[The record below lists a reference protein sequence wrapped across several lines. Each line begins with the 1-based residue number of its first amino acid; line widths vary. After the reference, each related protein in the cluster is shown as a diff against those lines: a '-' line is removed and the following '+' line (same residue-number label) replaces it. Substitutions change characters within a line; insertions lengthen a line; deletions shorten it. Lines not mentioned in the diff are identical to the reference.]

1 MSKLILAYCIENQ
14 QVASQIAQSLS
25 GKMDVE
31 KIVFDQKNGIKLL
44 EKQAQQSHAPV
55 LILVSDNLLKNEVCM
70 NDALRILQSLGNL
83 KRLIPVT
90 TEGVYSK
97 SGNGQYQTVPT
108 SFDRVSNVI
117 QYMNYWQDQYLELR
131 RAKPDGQDE
140 QIFSD
145 HVKGVR
151 AISTEIG
158 ELLRYLRAIEYYS
171 FDQFE
176 ESNFVILHRALGL
189 EVSAEME
196 RYKKTAISHTVTP
209 EGRVESFS
217 PPVNVPEP
225 VREVVQATTPE
236 PVLESAH
243 TGAILESKNG
253 HFSGGMNLED
263 ILQNDKSQI
272 ESFQQP
278 EVPLPDVDLNSI
290 PGYSM
295 VQNRG
300 FQEPSQP
307 VMPEITPEPQATET
321 HQTNAQFQQYADE
334 LIQQG
339 LDKPSTLESLI
350 EELKNSNPAETEK
363 IPTAQK
369 SFDLTDLIQNTSSE
383 DDKKVDEV
391 LLNIQNQKPVI
402 VDNNFTLSEADQKDG
417 ELVAFMEEQNRLRN
431 IKLAQIKLAEQENT
445 EGVKS
450 KTDEDTIKQEV
461 SRIFNQPEVE
471 TTGFDYE
478 KHDLSS
484 ENGVNTVSETPNV
497 ENTDI
502 PKVLDTEGPL
512 EKSDLTIA
520 YEALSSDPLNQ
531 TLRYQYAEVLIQN
544 NRFQD
549 AIEQLEILIEDDRKN
564 IDAYMMMAYAAEQ
577 SGDYLL
583 SLNCLE
589 KVSLLNPEYAGI
601 FYKLGN
607 LVNEH
612 FKNHKRKAHRY
623 YKDAIH
629 HDTQNSDAYYQLAM
643 LDMEQNGNFEV
654 GIDYLQ
660 KAVNLNPNHAYASFE
675 LAKAFYETGNKE
687 SAAHFYLK
695 ASENNPVFKTKIN
708 DDIFK
713 FEVAEPEVTVNDN
726 GKVVLITGATSGIG
740 RATAEIFA
748 KNGYRLVLTGRRFD
762 RLEAVKA
769 VFEEDYKNKIEI
781 LNFDVRNVAAV
792 KYAVE
797 SLSEEFRN
805 IDILINN
812 AGLASGL
819 APIHEGDIADW
830 ELMIDTNIKGLLYMT
845 RAIAPHMV
853 NRKSGHI
860 INVSSIAGKEVY
872 PNGNVY
878 VASKHAVDALTRA
891 IRADLYKYNIRV
903 SQVAPGMVE
912 ETEFALVRFH
922 GDAEKAKI
930 YDDIQPLKATDVADT
945 IYYIASRPEN
955 VNIQDVVVMCT
966 QQGSATLYDRS
977 GRKNDE

>member
-14 QVASQIAQSLS
+14 QVASQIAQSLN
-25 GKMDVE
+25 GKIELE
-31 KIVFDQKNGIKLL
+31 KVVFDQKNGIRQL
-44 EKQAQQSHAPV
+44 EKQAQLSSAPV
-55 LILVSDNLLKNEVCM
+55 LILVSDNLLKNDMCM

-97 SGNGQYQTVPT
+97 NGNGQFYSIPT

-131 RAKPDGQDE
+131 RSKPENQNDD
-140 QIFSD
+140 IFSD
-145 HVKGVR
+145 NVKAVR

-171 FDQFE
+171 FDQFQS
-176 ESNFVILHRALGL
+176 SNFVILYRILGL
-189 EVSAEME
+189 EVTPEME
-196 RYKKTAISHTVTP
+196 RFQKVAVSHTVMP
-209 EGRVESFS
+209 ETRAEGFN
-217 PPVNVPEP
+217 PINVPKSEP
-225 VREVVQATTPE
+225 VQEVVETE
-236 PVLESAH
+236 YR
-243 TGAILESKNG
+243 NG
-253 HFSGGMNLED
+253 HFTEGMSLED
-263 ILQNDKSQI
+263 LLKDDKPQI
-272 ESFQQP
+272 ESLQHQEP
-278 EVPLPDVDLNSI
+278 TPPDFDLNTI

-295 VQNRG
+295 VQNRV
-300 FQEPSQP
+300 FQEPTQP
-307 VMPEITPEPQATET
+307 HIEEPTPEPINTET
-321 HQTNAQFQQYADE
+321 HQTNVQFQQFADE
-334 LIQQG
+334 LINQG
-339 LDKPSTLESLI
+339 LDKPSTLEALI
-350 EELKNSNPAETEK
+350 EEIKNDNKADFDKNVPAIEPSKSMQPLENLIQKDNEIVENTLNQISK
-363 IPTAQK
+363 IESPK
-369 SFDLTDLIQNTSSE
+369 SFGLNE
-383 DDKKVDEV
+383 NDKKV
-391 LLNIQNQKPVI
+391 
-402 VDNNFTLSEADQKDG
+402 G
-417 ELVAFMEEQNRLRN
+417 ELVRMMEAENVLQNNGKEDVKAPLIEGQN
-431 IKLAQIKLAEQENT
+431 TITDVEN
-445 EGVKS
+445 EEK
-450 KTDEDTIKQEV
+450 IKQEV
-461 SRIFNQPEVE
+461 SRIFNE
-471 TTGFDYE
+471 TNDLNDEIKGFEFENNTVND
-478 KHDLSS
+478 KKVVNLTTIS
-484 ENGVNTVSETPNV
+484 ENGAQTDTP
-497 ENTDI
+497 
-502 PKVLDTEGPL
+502 KASDTEGGI
-512 EKSDLTIA
+512 EKSELVLVH
-520 YEALSSDPLNQ
+520 EALSKDPLNQ
-531 TLRYQYAEVLIQN
+531 NLRFQYAEVLIQN

-549 AIEQLEILIEDDRKN
+549 SIEQLEILIEDDRKN
-564 IDAYMMMAYAAEQ
+564 IDAYMMMAYSAEQ
-577 SGDYLL
+577 SGDFLL

-589 KVSLLNPEYAGI
+589 KVSLLNPEYSGI

-623 YKDAIH
+623 YKDAIQY
-629 HDTQNSDAYYQLAM
+629 DTQNSDAFYQLAM
-643 LDMEQNGNFEV
+643 LDMEQNGNFET
-654 GIDYLQ
+654 GIEFLQ
-660 KAVNLNPNHAYASFE
+660 KAVNLDPNHAQASFE
-675 LAKAFYETGNKE
+675 LAKAFYETGDKAN
-687 SAAHFYLK
+687 AAHFYLK
-695 ASENNPVFKTKIN
+695 ATESNAALKTKIN

-713 FEVAEPEVTVNDN
+713 YEIEEPAATSNDN

-781 LNFDVRNVAAV
+781 LNFDVRNVEAV
-792 KYAVE
+792 KYAID
-797 SLSEEFRN
+797 SLSEEFKN

-853 NRKSGHI
+853 GRQSGHI

-878 VASKHAVDALTRA
+878 IASKHAVDALTRA
-891 IRADLYKYNIRV
+891 IRTDLYKHNIRV

-930 YDDIQPLKATDVADT
+930 YNDIQPLKAADIAET
-945 IYYIASRPEN
+945 IYYIASRPEH

-966 QQGSATLYDRS
+966 QQGSANLFDRS
-977 GRKNDE
+977 GRKD

>member
-25 GKMDVE
+25 GKLDIE

-44 EKQAQQSHAPV
+44 EKQAQQSNAPV

-131 RAKPDGQDE
+131 RAKPEGQEE
-140 QIFSD
+140 QNFND
-145 HVKGVR
+145 HVKAVR

-189 EVSAEME
+189 EVSEEME
-196 RYKKTAISHTVTP
+196 RYKKTTVSHSVMP
-209 EGRVESFS
+209 EARVETYS
-217 PPVNVPEP
+217 PPVHIPQPEP
-225 VREVVQATTPE
+225 VREVAQP
-236 PVLESAH
+236 
-243 TGAILESKNG
+243 ILETVQEVAATEYKSG
-253 HFSGGMNLED
+253 HFSSGMSLED
-263 ILQNDKSQI
+263 ILQNDKPQI
-272 ESFQQP
+272 ESFQQTEP
-278 EVPLPDVDLNSI
+278 PMPDVDLNSI

-295 VQNRG
+295 VQNRI
-300 FQEPSQP
+300 FQEPTQP
-307 VMPEITPEPQATET
+307 VVPEITPEPQVPDA
-321 HQTNAQFQQYADE
+321 HQTNVQFQQYADE

-339 LDKPSTLESLI
+339 LEKPSTLESLI
-350 EELKNSNPAETEK
+350 EELKNSSPTEAEKT
-363 IPTAQK
+363 PTPQK
-369 SFDLTDLIQNTSSE
+369 SFDLTDLVKDTPAE
-383 DDKKVDEV
+383 DDKKVEEV
-391 LLNIQNQKPVI
+391 LQNIQNQKQITEENPL
-402 VDNNFTLSEADQKDG
+402 TMSEAEKRDG

-431 IKLAQIKLAEQENT
+431 IKLAQAKLAEQENT
-445 EGVKS
+445 EGVKN
-450 KTDEDTIKQEV
+450 KTDEETIKQEV
-461 SRIFNQPEVE
+461 SRIFNEPEVE
-471 TTGFDYE
+471 TKGFDYE
-478 KHDLSS
+478 KNDLSRKK
-484 ENGVNTVSETPNV
+484 GINTVSEVPN
-497 ENTDI
+497 
-502 PKVLDTEGPL
+502 TEGPL
-512 EKSDLTIA
+512 EKSDLTVA
-520 YEALSSDPLNQ
+520 YEALSNDPLNH
-531 TLRYQYAEVLIQN
+531 TLRYQYAEALIQN

-589 KVSLLNPEYAGI
+589 KVSLLNPEYPGI

-612 FKNHKRKAHRY
+612 FKSHKRKAHRY
-623 YKDAIH
+623 YKDAIV

-643 LDMEQNGNFEV
+643 LDMEQNGDFEV

-660 KAVNLNPNHAYASFE
+660 KAVNINPNHAHASFE

-687 SAAHFYLK
+687 NAAHFYLK
-695 ASENNPVFKTKIN
+695 ASESNAVFKTKIN

-713 FEVAEPEVTVNDN
+713 FEVAEPEATVNDN

-748 KNGYRLVLTGRRFD
+748 KNGYRLILTGRRFD
-762 RLEAVKA
+762 RLEAVKT

-781 LNFDVRNVAAV
+781 LNFDVRNVEAV
-792 KYAVE
+792 KYAIE

-805 IDILINN
+805 VDILINN

-930 YDDIQPLKATDVADT
+930 YEDIQALKASDVADA

-977 GRKNDE
+977 GRKDA

>member
-1 MSKLILAYCIENQ
+1 VREPVQ
-14 QVASQIAQSLS
+14 AS
-25 GKMDVE
+25 V
-31 KIVFDQKNGIKLL
+31 V
-44 EKQAQQSHAPV
+44 H
-55 LILVSDNLLKNEVCM
+55 
-70 NDALRILQSLGNL
+70 
-83 KRLIPVT
+83 
-90 TEGVYSK
+90 
-97 SGNGQYQTVPT
+97 
-108 SFDRVSNVI
+108 
-117 QYMNYWQDQYLELR
+117 
-131 RAKPDGQDE
+131 
-140 QIFSD
+140 
-145 HVKGVR
+145 
-151 AISTEIG
+151 
-158 ELLRYLRAIEYYS
+158 
-171 FDQFE
+171 
-176 ESNFVILHRALGL
+176 
-189 EVSAEME
+189 
-196 RYKKTAISHTVTP
+196 
-209 EGRVESFS
+209 
-217 PPVNVPEP
+217 EP
-225 VREVVQATTPE
+225 VREVAT
-236 PVLESAH
+236 ADY
-243 TGAILESKNG
+243 KNG
-253 HFSGGMNLED
+253 HFSSGMSLED
-263 ILQNDKSQI
+263 MLKDDKSQLDTH
-272 ESFQQP
+272 ETAEP
-278 EVPLPDVDLNSI
+278 EIDLNSI

-295 VQNRG
+295 VQNRV
-300 FQEPSQP
+300 FNQP
-307 VMPEITPEPQATET
+307 AQPEMPEISPAPQAVEP
-321 HQTNAQFQQYADE
+321 HQTNVQFQQYADE
-334 LIQQG
+334 LIRQG
-339 LDKPSTLESLI
+339 LEKPSTLESLI
-350 EELKNSNPAETEK
+350 EELKNNNPAETEK
-363 IPTAQK
+363 IPTPNK
-369 SFDLTDLIQNTSSE
+369 SFDLTDLVKDTPTE

-391 LLNIQNQKPVI
+391 LQSIQNKTISTIENPI
-402 VDNNFTLSEADQKDG
+402 SLSEADKKDG
-417 ELVAFMEEQNRLRN
+417 ELVAFMEEQNRLKN
-431 IKLAQIKLAEQENT
+431 IKLAKAKLLAEEAAIT
-445 EGVKS
+445 PEIKS
-450 KTDEDTIKQEV
+450 DEETIKQEV
-461 SRIFNQPEVE
+461 SRIFNQPEE
-471 TTGFDYE
+471 EPRGFDYE
-478 KHDLSS
+478 KNDLSS
-484 ENGVNTVSETPNV
+484 KNGVNHISEGQNM
-497 ENTDI
+497 ESSDI
-502 PKVLDTEGPL
+502 PKAFGTEGAI
-512 EKSDLTIA
+512 EKSELTSIH
-520 YEALSSDPLNQ
+520 EALSKDPLNQ
-531 TLRYQYAEVLIQN
+531 TLRYQYAEILIQN

-589 KVSLLNPEYAGI
+589 KVSLLNPEYSGI

-623 YKDAIH
+623 YKDAIA

-643 LDMEQNGNFEV
+643 LDMEQNGDFEV

-660 KAVNLNPNHAYASFE
+660 KAVNINPNHAYASFE

-687 SAAHFYLK
+687 NASHFYLK
-695 ASENNPVFKTKIN
+695 AAESNPVFKTKIN

-713 FEVAEPEVTVNDN
+713 FEVAEPEATVNDN

-748 KNGYRLVLTGRRFD
+748 KNGYRLILTGRRFD
-762 RLEAVKA
+762 RLEAVKT

-781 LNFDVRNVAAV
+781 LNFDVRNVEAV

-922 GDAEKAKI
+922 GDTEKAKI
-930 YDDIQPLKATDVADT
+930 YDDIQALKASDVAET

-955 VNIQDVVVMCT
+955 VNIQDVVLMCT

-977 GRKNDE
+977 GRKDA

>member
-1 MSKLILAYCIENQ
+1 MSKLLLAYCIENQ
-14 QVASQIAQSLS
+14 QVATKIAESLS
-25 GKMDVE
+25 GKIDIE
-31 KIVFDQKNGIKLL
+31 KIVFDSKNGIRNL
-44 EKQAQQSHAPV
+44 ERQAQQNNTTV
-55 LILVSDNLLKNEVCM
+55 LILVSDNLLKTESCM
-70 NDALRILQSLGNL
+70 TDALRILQSLGNL

-97 SGNGQYQTVPT
+97 GGNGQYQTVPT

-131 RAKPDGQDE
+131 RAKPEGQDDNG
-140 QIFSD
+140 FND

-171 FDQFE
+171 YDQFE

-196 RYKKTAISHTVTP
+196 RYKKVAVSHTVMP
-209 EGRVESFS
+209 EARAEVYN
-217 PPVNVPEP
+217 PINVAQPEP
-225 VREVVQATTPE
+225 VHEVVEAE
-236 PVLESAH
+236 Y
-243 TGAILESKNG
+243 KNG
-253 HFSGGMNLED
+253 HFTEGMSLED
-263 ILQNDKSQI
+263 LLKNDKPQI
-272 ESFQQP
+272 ESFERP
-278 EVPLPDVDLNSI
+278 EPVVPNIDLNTI

-295 VQNRG
+295 VQNRV
-300 FQEPSQP
+300 FQEPAQ
-307 VMPEITPEPQATET
+307 PEIVEKTPEPEPTEV
-321 HQTNAQFQQYADE
+321 HQTNVQFQQYADE
-334 LIQQG
+334 LINQG
-339 LDKPSTLESLI
+339 LDKPSTLEALI
-350 EELKNSNPAETEK
+350 EELKNNSQPEIEK
-363 IPTAQK
+363 IPVVSQ
-369 SFDLTDLIQNTSSE
+369 SLDLEDLVKNTVSE

-391 LLNIQNQKPVI
+391 LQDIQSQHNLAA
-402 VDNNFTLSEADQKDG
+402 DNSNKLSDEDKKDG

-431 IKLAQIKLAEQENT
+431 IKLAQAKLLPENDIIKAESN
-445 EGVKS
+445 
-450 KTDEDTIKQEV
+450 TDEETIKQEV
-461 SRIFNQPEVE
+461 SRIFQE
-471 TTGFDYE
+471 TEEESKGFDYE
-478 KHDLSS
+478 KDDILSKNAINPVL
-484 ENGVNTVSETPNV
+484 EVQNV
-497 ENTDI
+497 AVTDI
-502 PKVLDTEGPL
+502 PNTLNTEGVV
-512 EKSDLTIA
+512 EKSELIIA
-520 YEALSSDPLNQ
+520 HEALSKDPLNQ
-531 TLRYQYAEVLIQN
+531 TLRYQYAEVLVQN

-549 AIEQLEILIEDDRKN
+549 AIEQLEILIEEDRKN
-564 IDAYMMMAYAAEQ
+564 IDAYMMIAFAAEQ
-577 SGDYLL
+577 SGDFLL

-589 KVSLLNPEYAGI
+589 KVSLLNPEYSGI

-623 YKDAIH
+623 YKDAIL

-643 LDMEQNGNFEV
+643 LDMEQNGDFEV

-660 KAVNLNPNHAYASFE
+660 KAVNLNPNHAHASFE
-675 LAKAFYETGNKE
+675 LAKAFYETGDKAN
-687 SAAHFYLK
+687 AAHFYLK
-695 ASENNPVFKTKIN
+695 ASESNTAFKSKIN

-713 FEVAEPEVTVNDN
+713 YEVAEPASTVNDN

-748 KNGYRLVLTGRRFD
+748 KNGYRLILTGRRFD
-762 RLEAVKA
+762 RLEAVKT

-781 LNFDVRNVAAV
+781 LNFDVRNVEAV
-792 KYAVE
+792 KHAID

-819 APIHEGDIADW
+819 APIHEGDISDW

-845 RAIAPHMV
+845 RAVAPHMV
-853 NRKSGHI
+853 ARKSGHI
-860 INVSSIAGKEVY
+860 INLSSIAGKEVY

-930 YDDIQPLKATDVADT
+930 YDDIQPLKASDIAET

-955 VNIQDVVVMCT
+955 VNIQDVVIMCT
-966 QQGSATLYDRS
+966 QQGSANLYDRS
-977 GRKNDE
+977 GRKDI

>member
-25 GKMDVE
+25 GKLDLE
-31 KIVFDQKNGIKLL
+31 KIVFDQKNGIKQL
-44 EKQAQQSHAPV
+44 EKQAQQSNAPI

-70 NDALRILQSLGNL
+70 SDALRILQSLGNL

-97 SGNGQYQTVPT
+97 NGNGQFQTVPT

-131 RAKPDGQDE
+131 RSKPDNQNEDV
-140 QIFSD
+140 FND
-145 HVKGVR
+145 HVKAVR

-176 ESNFVILHRALGL
+176 SSNFVILHRVLSL
-189 EVSAEME
+189 EVTAEME
-196 RYKKTAISHTVTP
+196 RYQKVAVSHTVMP
-209 EGRVESFS
+209 EARAEVYN
-217 PPVNVPEP
+217 PINVPKAEP
-225 VREVVQATTPE
+225 VHEVVETE
-236 PVLESAH
+236 Y
-243 TGAILESKNG
+243 KNG
-253 HFSGGMNLED
+253 HFTEGMSLEELLKD
-263 ILQNDKSQI
+263 DKSQI
-272 ESFQQP
+272 ESLQQHEP
-278 EVPLPDVDLNSI
+278 TPPDIDLNSI

-295 VQNRG
+295 VQNRV
-300 FQEPSQP
+300 FQEPTQ
-307 VMPEITPEPQATET
+307 PEIEDKTPEPQATEP
-321 HQTNAQFQQYADE
+321 HQTNLQFQQYADE

-339 LDKPSTLESLI
+339 LDKPSTLEALI
-350 EELKNSNPAETEK
+350 EEIKNDSKLEFEK
-363 IPTAQK
+363 VTPV
-369 SFDLTDLIQNTSSE
+369 SEPIQPMQSLENLVQE
-383 DDKKVDEV
+383 DDKTVEET
-391 LLNIQNQKPVI
+391 LHQMSNLEPPRS
-402 VDNNFTLSEADQKDG
+402 FSLSENDKKDG
-417 ELVAFMEEQNRLRN
+417 ELVRMMEAENALQQAQKADEIAPLIEGQNTVTD
-431 IKLAQIKLAEQENT
+431 IEN
-445 EGVKS
+445 EEK
-450 KTDEDTIKQEV
+450 IKQEV
-461 SRIFNQPEVE
+461 SRIFNETNDLNEDTKGFEFEKEV
-471 TTGFDYE
+471 
-478 KHDLSS
+478 LSDKKEIKLNS
-484 ENGVNTVSETPNV
+484 II
-497 ENTDI
+497 ENT
-502 PKVLDTEGPL
+502 EGVV
-512 EKSDLTIA
+512 EKSELVSVH
-520 YEALSSDPLNQ
+520 EALSKDPLNQ
-531 TLRYQYAEVLIQN
+531 GLRFQYAEVLVQN

-549 AIEQLEILIEDDRKN
+549 SIEQLEILIEDDRKN

-577 SGDYLL
+577 SGDFLL

-589 KVSLLNPEYAGI
+589 KVSLLNPEYSGI

-629 HDTQNSDAYYQLAM
+629 HDTQNSDAFYQLAM
-643 LDMEQNGNFEV
+643 LDMEQNGNFET
-654 GIDYLQ
+654 GIEYLQ
-660 KAVNLNPNHAYASFE
+660 KAVNLNPNHAHASFE
-675 LAKAFYETGNKE
+675 LAKAFYETGDKAN
-687 SAAHFYLK
+687 AAHFYLK
-695 ASENNPVFKTKIN
+695 ASESNAAFKTKIN

-713 FEVAEPEVTVNDN
+713 FEVEEPAATVNDN

-748 KNGYRLVLTGRRFD
+748 KNGFRLILTGRRFD

-781 LNFDVRNVAAV
+781 LNFDVRNVEAV
-792 KYAVE
+792 KYAIE

-819 APIHEGDIADW
+819 APIHEGDISDW

-878 VASKHAVDALTRA
+878 IASKHAVDALTRA

-930 YDDIQPLKATDVADT
+930 YNDIQPLKAMDVAET
-945 IYYIASRPEN
+945 IYYIASRPEH

-966 QQGSATLYDRS
+966 QQGSANLFDRS
-977 GRKNDE
+977 GRKD

>member
-1 MSKLILAYCIENQ
+1 
-14 QVASQIAQSLS
+14 
-25 GKMDVE
+25 
-31 KIVFDQKNGIKLL
+31 
-44 EKQAQQSHAPV
+44 
-55 LILVSDNLLKNEVCM
+55 LVSDNLLKNEVCM

-131 RAKPDGQDE
+131 RTKPEGQDE
-140 QIFSD
+140 QNFND
-145 HVKGVR
+145 HVKAVR

-176 ESNFVILHRALGL
+176 ESNFVILHRALGF

-196 RYKKTAISHTVTP
+196 RYKKTAVSHTVMP
-209 EGRVESFS
+209 EARVETYS
-217 PPVNVPEP
+217 PPVHIPHPEP
-225 VREVVQATTPE
+225 VREVAQ
-236 PVLESAH
+236 PVLETVQEVAATEYKS
-243 TGAILESKNG
+243 G
-253 HFSGGMNLED
+253 HFSSGMSLED

-278 EVPLPDVDLNSI
+278 DPPMPDVDLNSI
-290 PGYSM
+290 PGYTM
-295 VQNRG
+295 VQNRI
-300 FQEPSQP
+300 FQEPTQP
-307 VMPEITPEPQATET
+307 VVPEIAHEPQAPET
-321 HQTNAQFQQYADE
+321 HQTNVQFQQYADE

-339 LDKPSTLESLI
+339 LEKPSTLESLI
-350 EELKNSNPAETEK
+350 EELKNSSPAEIEK
-363 IPTAQK
+363 TPTPQK
-369 SFDLTDLIQNTSSE
+369 SFDLADLVKDTPAE
-383 DDKKVDEV
+383 DDKKVEEV
-391 LLNIQNQKPVI
+391 LQNIQNQKQLT
-402 VDNNFTLSEADQKDG
+402 DENSLTLSEAEKRDG
-417 ELVAFMEEQNRLRN
+417 ELVAFMEEQTRLKN
-431 IKLAQIKLAEQENT
+431 IKLAQAKLLAEEAT
-445 EGVKS
+445 VTPEIKS
-450 KTDEDTIKQEV
+450 DEETIKQEV
-461 SRIFNQPEVE
+461 SRIFNEPEVE
-471 TTGFDYE
+471 TKSFDYE
-478 KHDLSS
+478 KNDLSS
-484 ENGVNTVSETPNV
+484 KNGLNHVSESPN
-497 ENTDI
+497 
-502 PKVLDTEGPL
+502 TEAPL

-589 KVSLLNPEYAGI
+589 KVSLLNPEYSGI

-623 YKDAIH
+623 YKDAIA

-643 LDMEQNGNFEV
+643 LDMEQNGDFEV

-660 KAVNLNPNHAYASFE
+660 KAVNINPNHAYASFE

-687 SAAHFYLK
+687 NASHFYLK
-695 ASENNPVFKTKIN
+695 AAESNPVFKTKIN

-713 FEVAEPEVTVNDN
+713 FEVAEPEATVNDN

-748 KNGYRLVLTGRRFD
+748 KNGYRLILTGRRFD
-762 RLEAVKA
+762 RLEAVKT

-781 LNFDVRNVAAV
+781 LNFDVRNVEAV
-792 KYAVE
+792 KYAIE

-930 YDDIQPLKATDVADT
+930 YEDIQALKASDVAET

-955 VNIQDVVVMCT
+955 VNIQDVVLMCT

-977 GRKNDE
+977 GRKDA

>member
-25 GKMDVE
+25 DKLDIE

-44 EKQAQQSHAPV
+44 EKQAQQSNAPV

-131 RAKPDGQDE
+131 RAKPEGQDE

-145 HVKGVR
+145 HVKAVR

-196 RYKKTAISHTVTP
+196 RYKKVAVSHTVMP
-209 EGRVESFS
+209 EARVETFS
-217 PPVNVPEP
+217 PPVPEP
-225 VREVVQATTPE
+225 VREVVQAATPE
-236 PVLESAH
+236 SVYEPAH
-243 TGAILESKNG
+243 VGANAEYKNG

-278 EVPLPDVDLNSI
+278 DVQMPDVDLNAI

-295 VQNRG
+295 LQNRV
-300 FQEPSQP
+300 FQEPTQP
-307 VMPEITPEPQATET
+307 VIPEIKPEPQAPES
-321 HQTNAQFQQYADE
+321 HQTNVQFQQYADE

-350 EELKNSNPAETEK
+350 EELKNSNPAEIEK
-363 IPTAQK
+363 TPTPQT
-369 SFDLTDLIQNTSSE
+369 SFDLTDLVQNTPSE
-383 DDKKVDEV
+383 DDIKVDEV
-391 LLNIQNQKPVI
+391 LENIQNQKPITVE
-402 VDNNFTLSEADQKDG
+402 NELTMSEAEKKDG

-431 IKLAQIKLAEQENT
+431 IKLAQAKLAEQENK
-445 EGVKS
+445 EGVKNQ
-450 KTDEDTIKQEV
+450 TDEETIKQEV
-461 SRIFNQPEVE
+461 SRIFNEPEVE
-471 TTGFDYE
+471 TKGFDYE
-478 KHDLSS
+478 KNDLSS
-484 ENGVNTVSETPNV
+484 KKGINAVSEVQNMKSS
-497 ENTDI
+497 DI
-502 PKVLDTEGPL
+502 PKALGTEGPI

-589 KVSLLNPEYAGI
+589 KVSLLNPEYPGI

-612 FKNHKRKAHRY
+612 FKSHKRKAHRY

-629 HDTQNSDAYYQLAM
+629 HDTQNSDAFYQLAM
-643 LDMEQNGNFEV
+643 LDMEQNGDFEV

-660 KAVNLNPNHAYASFE
+660 KAVNINPNHAYASFE

-687 SAAHFYLK
+687 NAAHFYLK
-695 ASENNPVFKTKIN
+695 ASESNAVFKTKIN

-713 FEVAEPEVTVNDN
+713 FEVAEPEATVNDN

-748 KNGYRLVLTGRRFD
+748 KNGYRLILTGRRFD
-762 RLEAVKA
+762 RLEAVKT

-781 LNFDVRNVAAV
+781 LNFDVRNVEAV
-792 KYAVE
+792 KYAIE
-797 SLSEEFRN
+797 SLGEEFRN

-930 YDDIQPLKATDVADT
+930 YDDIQPLKANDVADA

-977 GRKNDE
+977 GRKEA